1 MFSLLC
7 RMLYYMILFLITATD
22 MGKNKG
28 KESLDVEL
36 ILKKN
41 EAEIN
46 ENVAKGLLIVFSC
59 VLLTVLLCW
68 IGIFDIYVSMTIIIL
83 GVSILTLIIPSFL
96 ILKLHIYH
104 RIMKYYIVTALA
116 IMAGTSYALFTFQAV
131 IVFVV
136 PTIIATLYL
145 DKKLLYF
152 SGVLTVVALFVSHII
167 SAFHMFQPWLEPFV
181 GMKDIIR
188 YGAIPR
194 CLQYCGCFLLILF
207 MTQKYRKLFLQI
219 LPENNSKIVR
229 TEDDEEK
236 KEYETLLSELTERE
250 KSVFLLMISGY
261 TNMQIADKLCLTNG
275 TIKNYISVI
284 YEKLGTK
291 ERNALILKYSR
302 FSKEND

>member
-1 MFSLLC
+1 
-7 RMLYYMILFLITATD
+7 MLYYMMLFLITATD
-22 MGKNKG
+22 KGKNKG

-59 VLLTVLLCW
+59 VLWTVFLCW
-68 IGIFDIYVSMTIIIL
+68 IGVFDIQVRMTLILL
-83 GVSILTLIIPSFL
+83 GVSIITLIIPSIL
-96 ILKLHIYH
+96 ILKVHIYH
-104 RIMKYYIVTALA
+104 AVMKYYMVVALA
-116 IMAGTSYALFTFQAV
+116 VMAGAAYTLFTFQAV

-136 PTIIATLYL
+136 PTIIAAFYL
-145 DKKLLYF
+145 NKKLLFF
-152 SGVLTVVALFVSHII
+152 SGMLTVVALFVSHII
-167 SAFHMFQPWLEPFV
+167 TGFHMFQPWLEPFV

-188 YGAIPR
+188 YGALPR

-207 MTQKYRKLFLQI
+207 MMEKYRKLFVQI

-229 TEDDEEK
+229 AEDDEEK

-261 TNMQIADKLCLTNG
+261 TNMQIADKLCLSNG

-291 ERNALILKYSR
+291 ERNALILKYCR
-302 FSKEND
+302 FLKESD

>member
-1 MFSLLC
+1 M
-7 RMLYYMILFLITATD
+7 
-22 MGKNKG
+22 
-28 KESLDVEL
+28 EL

-59 VLLTVLLCW
+59 VLLTVFLCW
-68 IGIFDIYVSMTIIIL
+68 IGVFDIQVRMTLIIL
-83 GVSILTLIIPSFL
+83 GVSIITLIIPSFL
-96 ILKLHIYH
+96 ILKIHIYH
-104 RIMKYYIVTALA
+104 AVMKYYIVTALA
-116 IMAGTSYALFTFQAV
+116 VMAGTAYALFTFQAV

-136 PTIIATLYL
+136 PTIIAAFYL

-152 SGVLTVVALFVSHII
+152 SGMITIVSLFVSHII
-167 SAFHMFQPWLEPFV
+167 TGFHMFQPWLEPFA
-181 GMKDIIR
+181 GIKDIIR

-207 MTQKYRKLFLQI
+207 MTQKYRKMFMQI

-229 TEDDEEK
+229 TEDNEEK

-261 TNMQIADKLCLTNG
+261 TNIQIADKLCLSNG